1 MRGAWLP
8 SADASAARDGAM
20 GAAGRLGAPR
30 SRHHRVTPALGKG
43 KVGADGRVPPSRERE
58 RERAPEG
65 CVGMIRCACARD
77 RWASPCT
84 IGALG

>member
-58 RERAPEG
+58 RKGTRG
-65 CVGMIRCACARD
+65 LCWDDSLCLRKG
-77 RWASPCT
+77 
-84 IGALG
+84 